1 MASFLHFADAYLRG
15 ASQVVVINNPISG
28 VLVIL
33 ACLFPSTIV
42 GVHGMLG
49 LLGATFMAY
58 LLDLDEH
65 ALTSGLFGYNG
76 LLVGMAFGTFL
87 ERSTGV
93 VDAAI
98 AVASVLLGG
107 FSSIIQLALG
117 NALVPTFKTPP
128 FTLAFNTTMILF
140 LLASSHFAPFSMP
153 HHHEAPVEASV
164 ETPVTPPAT
173 AVDVGWLMRSAL
185 VSVGQVFLCDSI
197 VCGALIIGAMA
208 ISSRIAACAAYAGA
222 LSGSAL
228 ALALGV
234 ETAQIGHGLWG
245 YNSCLTAIV
254 VVTFFVPSVKGCVVG
269 AIGIALTVLL
279 DAALRTAAA
288 PLPIGTLPFCFSSLL
303 LLLTQSSIPGFD
315 VIPLDE
321 VATVEDHLY
330 TSRVG
335 KITVLSYAMPDDET
349 ADAGEAE
356 AAHATGT
363 LTANAANADA
373 MGEVMEMVEVVVDE
387 RQRPGN
393 QREAIV
399 ISPRSRRPSLNMAHA
414 LQMPSPEGSAH
425 GRNLFAHMRPPSF
438 ASREGSAHSQNNF
451 AHMRPSSRESSGHSQ
466 NNFAHM
472 RPPSRESSAH
482 GRNLFGEI
490 AASTSTSSTQ
500 YRESIVISPQP
511 RSRRASREAS
521 TSPEKQASLQ
531 EGSGQD
537 SFSEMVALSL
547 KLRPR
552 SRRASREASTSQY
565 ASQLEPLREGSGRAR
580 DASANNSVTPI
591 EEEDK
596 GDLSFTTKRTVVG
609 NQGQQSTVVSPPVR
623 LAGIIDNDKRVTH
636 IASPDANGQ
645 VVSEPI
651 AQHETIL
658 ESVHPTPTTTSAFSS
673 PNLLPGTSLV
683 NGFAPDTNMTETM
696 NSRVATADVYT
707 ALVHQNGIEVDKKK
721 VVEMMKETLILK
733 EDEDVASTHKE
744 SSDGGS
750 TCSAGDV
757 GHQKAAHTDESLISS
772 P

>member
-185 VSVGQVFLCDSI
+185 VSVGQVFLCDSV

-315 VIPLDE
+315 VIPLGE

-330 TSRVG
+330 TSRVS
-335 KITVLSYAMPDDET
+335 KITVLSNAMPDDEK
-349 ADAGEAE
+349 ADAGEAN
-356 AAHATGT
+356 AAHATDT
-363 LTANAANADA
+363 PTANATDTPTADSVGA
-373 MGEVMEMVEVVVDE
+373 VMEMVEVVVDQ
-387 RQRPGN
+387 RQRSGN
-393 QREAIV
+393 VREAIV
-399 ISPRSRRPSLNMAHA
+399 ISPQSRSHSP
-414 LQMPSPEGSAH
+414 MPSPEGTAH
-425 GRNLFAHMRPPSF
+425 GLNLFAHMRPT
-438 ASREGSAHSQNNF
+438 SREGSAHGQNLF
-451 AHMRPSSRESSGHSQ
+451 AHMRPTSREGAAHSQ
-466 NNFAHM
+466 KLFAHM
-472 RPPSRESSAH
+472 RPPSREGTAH
-482 GRNLFGEI
+482 GLNHFGEI
-490 AASTSTSSTQ
+490 AASTSTSST
-500 YRESIVISPQP
+500 YRESIVISPRS
-511 RSRRASREAS
+511 RSRRASREDSPSSARRAS
-521 TSPEKQASLQ
+521 PQ
-531 EGSGQD
+531 ESSGRESSGRE
-537 SFSEMVALSL
+537 SFGRESFGEMAALSLLPL

-552 SRRASREASTSQY
+552 SRRASREASTL
-565 ASQLEPLREGSGRAR
+565 QLGRVREGRRS
-580 DASANNSVTPI
+580 
-591 EEEDK
+591 EED
-596 GDLSFTTKRTVVG
+596 GTSSFTTKRTAVG
-609 NQGQQSTVVSPPVR
+609 NQGQQSTVVSPSISSQR
-623 LAGIIDNDKRVTH
+623 KWLAGMVDNDESVTSNESVTH
-636 IASPDANGQ
+636 IALPDANGQ
-645 VVSEPI
+645 AVREPV
-651 AQHETIL
+651 AQHETIFK
-658 ESVHPTPTTTSAFSS
+658 SVHLAPATTSA
-673 PNLLPGTSLV
+673 LLK
-683 NGFAPDTNMTETM
+683 
-696 NSRVATADVYT
+696 SRVSTADVYT
-707 ALVHQNGIEVDKKK
+707 ALVQNGIEVDK
-721 VVEMMKETLILK
+721 EMVREIRKGTPILK
-733 EDEDVASTHKE
+733 EDKDVGSTHTE
-744 SSDGGS
+744 SGDGAS
-750 TCSAGDV
+750 SADDV
-757 GHQKAAHTDESLISS
+757 GQQKAAHTDESLAVLVDEM
-772 P
+772 PAVDE